1 MISKAKNYIL
11 DFLNQ
16 QKNHRL
22 TFHNF
27 AYIERW
33 IAMIDEIGQSM
44 EYSDEVIQTAQL
56 TANFVV
62 GASHSET
69 MELNILSK
77 AIADEF
83 FSNNDVPIELCQ
95 SVFVLLSNYYNGKS
109 TDTEEA
115 KLLFDSEN
123 IVTYAKD
130 FEMGN
135 ALQRLEWEMIHK
147 KELTTGEWAQAQL
160 QKLLAT
166 RLILSY
172 SKLNFEEVISQ
183 NIIDMKKIVMK
194 NINNLGEMEL
204 DGKFQKL
211 EKRIPLDA
219 IHTFYR
225 TNYRNHIN
233 LSSIADKK
241 ANIMISV
248 NAIIISVLI
257 SILSYQNITERNPM
271 VLMPV
276 IIFLISGL
284 SSLIFAVLSARP
296 KVTKLNNRSTSL
308 EDTNKN
314 IVFFGNFVHMDVESY
329 ENAIDAMFR
338 SSELIYGN
346 LTRDLYYLGQV
357 LDRKYRLLSIAYNI
371 FMVGFGATVV
381 TFLIAMFFG

>member
-1 MISKAKNYIL
+1 MIEKAKNYIL

-27 AYIERW
+27 AFIERW
-33 IAMIDEIGQSM
+33 VAMIDEIGQSM
-44 EYSDEVIQTAQL
+44 EYAEDVIHTAQL
-56 TANFVV
+56 TAIFIV

-83 FSNNDVPIELCQ
+83 FSNNDIPIDLCQ

-109 TDTEEA
+109 TDTDEA
-115 KLLFDSEN
+115 KLLFDTEN
-123 IVTYAKD
+123 IVTYASD
-130 FEMGN
+130 FEMNN

-160 QKLLAT
+160 QKLLSAKLVLPVSK
-166 RLILSY
+166 RLY
-172 SKLNFEEVISQ
+172 EEKIAL
-183 NIIDMKKIVMK
+183 NIINMKKIVMK
-194 NINNLGEMEL
+194 NFNNLGEMNL
-204 DGKFQKL
+204 VGKFQKL
-211 EKRIPLDA
+211 EKKIPLDA

-225 TNYRNHIN
+225 TSYRNHIN

-257 SILSYQNITERNPM
+257 SILSYQNLSERNPM
-271 VLMPV
+271 IMMPV
-276 IIFLISGL
+276 VIFLISGL
-284 SSLIFAVLSARP
+284 ASLIFSVLSARP
-296 KVTKLNNRSTSL
+296 KVTKLNKSSTPTL
-308 EDTNKN
+308 ESNKN
-314 IVFFGNFVHMDVESY
+314 IVFFGNFVHMNVEEY
-329 ENAIDAMFR
+329 ENAIDTMFR

-346 LTRDLYYLGQV
+346 LTRDLYYLGRV
-357 LDRKYRLLSIAYNI
+357 LDKKYQLLTFSYNI
-371 FMVGFGATVV
+371 FMVGFGLTVL
-381 TFLIAMFFG
+381 TFLIALFMG

>member
-204 DGKFQKL
+204 DESF
-211 EKRIPLDA
+211 
-219 IHTFYR
+219 
-225 TNYRNHIN
+225 RNWKN
-233 LSSIADKK
+233 
-241 ANIMISV
+241 
-248 NAIIISVLI
+248 
-257 SILSYQNITERNPM
+257 E
-271 VLMPV
+271 
-276 IIFLISGL
+276 FL
-284 SSLIFAVLSARP
+284 
-296 KVTKLNNRSTSL
+296 
-308 EDTNKN
+308 
-314 IVFFGNFVHMDVESY
+314 
-329 ENAIDAMFR
+329 
-338 SSELIYGN
+338 
-346 LTRDLYYLGQV
+346 
-357 LDRKYRLLSIAYNI
+357 
-371 FMVGFGATVV
+371 
-381 TFLIAMFFG
+381 